1 MVAETQIKA
10 LPVSSLMLEDVAP
23 HASAS
28 LAAAS
33 QQAPEQVLG
42 KKRGKEASMMA
53 EAELGSDDRKRLRRA
68 SKAAN
73 KAKRV
78 RELDAAHGTQSQPG
92 AAAGTGGTA
101 QERKRQH
108 EQESRALDNELRQDS
123 RVVLTGANATAS
135 SATANK
141 KAKAAATAGGAGK
154 HADTTAY
161 SKSSSFFSRLQQDT
175 SDQIKKK
182 SSGLGAS
189 KKGPAGA
196 VTNPF
201 AKSSTALKL

>member
-42 KKRGKEASMMA
+42 KKRGMEASMMA

-73 KAKRV
+73 LALAVGGETPRVAHAAMTSPVRAKAKIR
-78 RELDAAHGTQSQPG
+78 R
-92 AAAGTGGTA
+92 
-101 QERKRQH
+101 
-108 EQESRALDNELRQDS
+108 
-123 RVVLTGANATAS
+123 
-135 SATANK
+135 
-141 KAKAAATAGGAGK
+141 
-154 HADTTAY
+154 
-161 SKSSSFFSRLQQDT
+161 
-175 SDQIKKK
+175 
-182 SSGLGAS
+182 
-189 KKGPAGA
+189 
-196 VTNPF
+196 
-201 AKSSTALKL
+201 